1 MATALQL
8 ATQGTWDE
16 DRANAYLRSMA
27 EHRTEQEAELERI
40 VYAGISADPPK
51 DWKDPFAH

>member
-1 MATALQL
+1 
-8 ATQGTWDE
+8 
-16 DRANAYLRSMA
+16 MA

-40 VYAGISADPPK
+40 VHGGISPDPPK